1 MSVSTVVIISLAAAV
16 VLVIGGGLV
25 MYMANLVKNAYEL
38 KVQIASDID
47 ARLAK
52 MAEDL
57 DKKSRWIKRDLI
69 EEIEKI
75 KVALE
80 TENSRKFIALSDPL
94 TKTIEDVDVQ
104 IKHERGD
111 WTAAI
116 ERNQILI
123 AQLDAKIETLRR
135 EIRSA
140 PPQPSQPDPQ
150 PATGTPSSA
159 AASSVS
165 AEDVIAAVLPPSPPA
180 PRPTANPR
188 TMSQFLPDLGR
199 RR

>member
-1 MSVSTVVIISLAAAV
+1 MSMSTVVIISLAAAV
-16 VLVIGGGLV
+16 ILIIGGGLV

-38 KVQIASDID
+38 KVQIASDVD
-47 ARLAK
+47 TRLGK

-80 TENSRKFIALSDPL
+80 TENFRKFEALALPL
-94 TKTIEDVDVQ
+94 NNSVEAFDAQ
-104 IKHERGD
+104 IKRDRGE

-116 ERNQILI
+116 ERDRILI
-123 AQLDAKIETLRR
+123 AQLDDQIESLRAEMKR
-135 EIRSA
+135 GASSA
-140 PPQPSQPDPQ
+140 EM
-150 PATGTPSSA
+150 PSSPQSAEPVPEAGIVGGPA
-159 AASSVS
+159 AAAGS
-165 AEDVIAAVLPPSPPA
+165 AAPVPPKRA
-180 PRPTANPR
+180 DPR

-199 RR
+199 KR